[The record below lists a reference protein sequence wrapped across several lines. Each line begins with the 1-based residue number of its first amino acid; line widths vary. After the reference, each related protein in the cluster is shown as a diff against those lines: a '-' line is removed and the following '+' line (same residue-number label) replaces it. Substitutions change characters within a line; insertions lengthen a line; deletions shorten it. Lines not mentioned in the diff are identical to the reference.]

1 MVMLCAQPLLNE
13 RARLQKELRLGRF
26 LGNTDTVI
34 ALDVFNLLDSGAVL
48 EREQSLRVPTTG
60 DPRRTLSPRVFQ
72 VGLRLALP

>member
-1 MVMLCAQPLLNE
+1 VASEGLRVDDLVTVDL
-13 RARLQKELRLGRF
+13 RLQKELRLG
-26 LGNTDTVI
+26 LDNTATVL

-48 EREQSLRVPTTG
+48 ERELSLRSPTSG